1 MGMTEVRGRAFTGGE
16 PVQTDDTK
24 FIDCTFES
32 VQFRYAGGR
41 LPSFEGCSFSQT
53 GWYFEDSALRTIQ
66 LLQAF
71 AHQDGGRP
79 FIDQL
84 FKPGNFIG
92 E

>member
-1 MGMTEVRGRAFTGGE
+1 MPDVRGRIFTGGE
-16 PVQTDDTK
+16 KVQTDGTS

-32 VQFRYAGGR
+32 ASLRYGGGA
-41 LPSFEGCSFSQT
+41 LPTFEGCSFGET
-53 GWYFEDSALRTIQ
+53 GWYFEDAALRTIQ

-71 AHQDGGRP
+71 ANQDNGRA
-79 FIDQL
+79 FVDDL